1 MIFLHWSFDPWN
13 IGGLFE
19 STLSYIKN
27 QMCGPYWPRLS
38 TRPCL
43 YLIECIPVSISRTM
57 YMGDSMNMITE
68 RSCPKNLKT
77 DGYRRK
83 WKVRLFALFA
93 NKAKS
98 AYKAS
103 RVRRVRPQ

>member
-1 MIFLHWSFDPWN
+1 
-13 IGGLFE
+13 
-19 STLSYIKN
+19 
-27 QMCGPYWPRLS
+27 
-38 TRPCL
+38 
-43 YLIECIPVSISRTM
+43 
-57 YMGDSMNMITE
+57 MGDSMNMITE